1 MRSRKPRNVVRP
13 GDAWKE
19 LQRTAKIRKQ
29 QDDER
34 HRHRSAVTDLSLRRQ
49 KAMLQPDPQKL
60 EIELARINQK
70 QLDEDHR
77 HRAKMETLT
86 TRILRKP

>member
-19 LQRTAKIRKQ
+19 SQRTAKIRKQ

-34 HRHRSAVTDLSLRRQ
+34 QRHRSAVTDLSLRRQ
-49 KAMLQPDPQKL
+49 KAMLQNDPEKRA
-60 EIELARINQK
+60 IELARINQK
-70 QLDEDHR
+70 QFDENYR
-77 HRAKMETLT
+77 HRAKMEALS